1 MPSRRPRYLI
11 TTADEQTWK
20 IDQPVLFLGEWCK
33 VYSRMHAW
41 QELDSETVAYHWK
54 DRNRL
59 YRDYSYLVELYER
72 VLPKLANYLN
82 NKQMESFRLTQALM
96 ESNERLQEKTLSLS
110 KKVDSQNQE
119 IGQLKRDLDIKKHR
133 LRAFQI
139 ATAVTSTIILVKVFL
154 M

>member
-1 MPSRRPRYLI
+1 MKSLKLF
-11 TTADEQTWK
+11 T
-20 IDQPVLFLGEWCK
+20 LFLMLILSIKTVSGQCILRTPSGEVILNK
-33 VYSRMHAW
+33 S
-41 QELDSETVAYHWK
+41 QEDKILQLLEEKKLLYLTIEDK
-54 DRNRL
+54 DL
-59 YRDYSYLVELYER
+59 QI
-72 VLPKLANYLN
+72 NYLN

-119 IGQLKRDLDIKKHR
+119 IGQLKKDLDIKKHR
-133 LRAFQI
+133 LRAFQV

>member
-1 MPSRRPRYLI
+1 MKLLKLF
-11 TTADEQTWK
+11 T
-20 IDQPVLFLGEWCK
+20 LFLMLILSTKTVSGQCILRTPSGEVILNK
-33 VYSRMHAW
+33 S
-41 QELDSETVAYHWK
+41 QEDKILQLLEEKKLLYLTIEDK
-54 DRNRL
+54 DL
-59 YRDYSYLVELYER
+59 QI
-72 VLPKLANYLN
+72 NYLN

-110 KKVDSQNQE
+110 KKIDLQNQE
-119 IGQLKRDLDIKKHR
+119 IGQLKKDLDIKKHR

>member
-1 MPSRRPRYLI
+1 LLEEKKLLYLTI
-11 TTADEQTWK
+11 ED
-20 IDQPVLFLGEWCK
+20 
-33 VYSRMHAW
+33 
-41 QELDSETVAYHWK
+41 K
-54 DRNRL
+54 DL
-59 YRDYSYLVELYER
+59 QI
-72 VLPKLANYLN
+72 NYLN

-110 KKVDSQNQE
+110 KKIDLQNQE
-119 IGQLKRDLDIKKHR
+119 IGQLKKDLDIKKHR

>member
-1 MPSRRPRYLI
+1 MLEEKKLLYLTI
-11 TTADEQTWK
+11 ED
-20 IDQPVLFLGEWCK
+20 
-33 VYSRMHAW
+33 
-41 QELDSETVAYHWK
+41 K
-54 DRNRL
+54 DL
-59 YRDYSYLVELYER
+59 QI
-72 VLPKLANYLN
+72 NYLN

-110 KKVDSQNQE
+110 KKIDLQNQE
-119 IGQLKRDLDIKKHR
+119 IGQLKKDLDIKKHR

>member
-1 MPSRRPRYLI
+1 MLEEKKLLYLTI
-11 TTADEQTWK
+11 ED
-20 IDQPVLFLGEWCK
+20 
-33 VYSRMHAW
+33 
-41 QELDSETVAYHWK
+41 K
-54 DRNRL
+54 DL
-59 YRDYSYLVELYER
+59 QI
-72 VLPKLANYLN
+72 NYLN

-110 KKVDSQNQE
+110 KKIDSQNQE

>member
-1 MPSRRPRYLI
+1 MTI
-11 TTADEQTWK
+11 ED
-20 IDQPVLFLGEWCK
+20 
-33 VYSRMHAW
+33 
-41 QELDSETVAYHWK
+41 K
-54 DRNRL
+54 DL
-59 YRDYSYLVELYER
+59 QI
-72 VLPKLANYLN
+72 NYLN

-139 ATAVTSTIILVKVFL
+139 ATVVTSTIILVKVFL